1 MEKISKNRNM
11 KGKYIRPLKI
21 NTFPAI
27 LPIYLFFIDFLNLK
41 HSLLLGP
48 CKSDKMQYLSDEKEV
63 LKKKVGDDDA
73 DDAFRM

>member
-1 MEKISKNRNM
+1 
-11 KGKYIRPLKI
+11 
-21 NTFPAI
+21 
-27 LPIYLFFIDFLNLK
+27 
-41 HSLLLGP
+41 LLGP